1 MVLGSLGWSPAS
13 GSLHGACF
21 SLCLCVGPTLPLTV
35 SQEKINRI
43 FTKREKKLFCF
54 VLFCFDRIDRSLK
67 GNLPKLT
74 MRKRKKTFLVP
85 IEFKPYS
92 LARTKIRE

>member
-1 MVLGSLGWSPAS
+1 
-13 GSLHGACF
+13 
-21 SLCLCVGPTLPLTV
+21 
-35 SQEKINRI
+35 
-43 FTKREKKLFCF
+43 LFCF